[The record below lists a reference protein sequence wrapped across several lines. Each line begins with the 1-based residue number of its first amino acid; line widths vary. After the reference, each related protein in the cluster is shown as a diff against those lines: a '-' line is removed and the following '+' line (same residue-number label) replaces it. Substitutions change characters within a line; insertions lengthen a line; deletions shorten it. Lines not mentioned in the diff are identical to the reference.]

1 MQSKMSL
8 RQAEKSTNIDMQKL
22 EELDIKFN
30 IIQEDL
36 NTQNGNE
43 SNIYG
48 RRDSNLIILDN

>member
-36 NTQNGNE
+36 NTQNGNG